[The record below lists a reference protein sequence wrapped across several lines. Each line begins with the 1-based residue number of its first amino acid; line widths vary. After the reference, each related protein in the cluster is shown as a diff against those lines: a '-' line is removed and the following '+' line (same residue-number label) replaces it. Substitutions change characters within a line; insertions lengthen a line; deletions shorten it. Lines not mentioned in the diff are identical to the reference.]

1 MYCLTKKDHTFYT
14 LFDKSTLYM
23 LMNYVLYSVVY
34 EYVEGAINNELL
46 TQDIQAQKRNRR
58 TMNLEREDPSTVNFG
73 AEEEIDDDN
82 QEVYDEMAELHIE
95 VGNQE
100 EFQKRVGIML
110 KVFLEIAMNNK
121 SIFDFDYASI
131 IEKTHKYKQQEKA
144 RIVERL
150 RNMSIDE
157 RRVENMK
164 KHYKLA
170 EWNVGQNKGL
180 FVYDIL
186 TSDRERQ
193 ENIEQGFVDIDT
205 NVQGDDDIEMEENMA
220 DETEALN
227 INGLSE
233 DYMDG
238 QYYSEDEEDNF

>member
-1 MYCLTKKDHTFYT
+1 
-14 LFDKSTLYM
+14 M

-34 EYVEGAINNELL
+34 EYVEGAINSDLL
-46 TQDIQAQKRNRR
+46 TQDIQAQKQERR
-58 TMNLEREDPSTVNFG
+58 TMNSERDDPSTVNFG
-73 AEEEIDDDN
+73 VEEEIGDEN

-100 EFQKRVGIML
+100 EFQKRVGTML

-121 SIFDFDYASI
+121 SIVDFDYASI

-150 RNMSIDE
+150 RNMSIEE

-193 ENIEQGFVDIDT
+193 ENIEQGFVDIDA
-205 NVQGDDDIEMEENMA
+205 NLQGDDDVEMEENMA